1 MDETAT
7 KEPAERPAVEGE
19 SPTVVETRP
28 PVTVKCLYCGDP
40 MVHEVWPR
48 FSRGFGIV
56 VLIVGLLLS
65 VFMSILLGLPVV
77 VFGVYLW
84 IASRNVWA
92 CRECGAVVD
101 RA

>member
-1 MDETAT
+1 MEEAVTKDQAT
-7 KEPAERPAVEGE
+7 PESAKGGKASAPEPKAPAMA
-19 SPTVVETRP
+19 
-28 PVTVKCLYCGDP
+28 KCLYCGEF
-40 MVHEVWPR
+40 MANEVWPR

-56 VLIVGLLLS
+56 VLIVGLLIS
-65 VFMSILLGLPVV
+65 IFMSILLGLPVV